1 MKTPTPHIKA
11 LKGAFAK
18 TVLMPGD
25 PVRSEWIA
33 KTFFENL
40 ELVNDIRGVNGY
52 TGTYKGH
59 RISVMASGMGMPSI
73 GIYSHELYNAYDVQN
88 IIRVG
93 TAGSYQE
100 YINLKDI
107 IVAIGACTTSN
118 YAFQYHLP
126 GTFAPIASYELIK
139 KTDVV
144 AQKLQLNQ
152 KIHYGNILSTDVF
165 YGDVFTGEEFKKMGV
180 LGVEMES
187 AALYMEAARAGKN
200 ALTLVTVS
208 DNIPKGEK
216 MSPEDRAKSLKD
228 MVTLALEVAVLYDE
242 EHKDE

>member
-73 GIYSHELYNAYDVQN
+73 GIYSHELYNAYKVDN

-93 TAGSYQE
+93 TAGSYQD
-100 YINLKDI
+100 YLNLKDI
-107 IVAIGACTTSN
+107 VVAIGACTNSN
-118 YAFQYHLP
+118 YAHQYDLP

-139 KTDVV
+139 KADI
-144 AQKLQLNQ
+144 AGEKLGLS
-152 KIHYGNILSTDVF
+152 KKMSFGNILSADNF
-165 YGDVFTGEEFKKMGV
+165 YGDVFTGYEFKKMGV
-180 LGVEMES
+180 LCVEMECPFS
-187 AALYMEAARAGKN
+187 
-200 ALTLVTVS
+200 
-208 DNIPKGEK
+208 I
-216 MSPEDRAKSLKD
+216 
-228 MVTLALEVAVLYDE
+228 
-242 EHKDE
+242 

>member
-1 MKTPTPHIKA
+1 MQAPTPHNQA
-11 LKGAFAK
+11 PADAFAK

-25 PVRSEWIA
+25 PIRSEWIA
-33 KTFFENL
+33 KTFLENPV
-40 ELVNDIRGVNGY
+40 LVNNVRGVNGY

-59 RISVMASGMGMPSI
+59 KVSVMASGMGMPSI

-187 AALYMEAARAGKN
+187 AALYMEAARVGKN
-200 ALTLVTVS
+200 ALGIVTIS
-208 DNIPKGEK
+208 DNIPKKER
-216 MSPEDRAKSLKD
+216 MSPEDRAQSLKE

-242 EHKDE
+242 EHKD